1 MIVLDASAA
10 VEILLRTQAGVKI
23 EVRTLGAGEDI
34 HAPHV
39 IDLQV
44 AQALRRL
51 AAGGTQAQ
59 ACSDAL
65 EDWMLFPVER
75 IPHDALLPRIWELRG
90 NFTAYD
96 GASIALAELIS
107 APLIARDRKLK
118 VGHKAKIEVI

>member
-23 EVRTLGAGEDI
+23 EVRTLGACEDI

-75 IPHDALLPRIWELRG
+75 IPHNALLPRIWELRG
-90 NFTAYD
+90 NFNAYD
-96 GASIALAELIS
+96 GAYIALAELIS
-107 APLIARDRKLK
+107 APLITRDRKLK